1 MDELSELQFAL
12 KIIAARLS
20 FEPKWVPMRANNEVG
35 RLDVFN
41 GNGLRHPVVSGLPA
55 SPLPLRRPRPRL
67 AASSARA
74 TRTLNAQVQND
85 FVATPTPAAE
95 PTLSDALTAL
105 RDDFAPVGECL
116 RRSRPPARRALLCA
130 RAHTTALAAA
140 ERIDSLARVS
150 LGLRV

>member
-55 SPLPLRRPRPRL
+55 SAQPLRRPPPGWLQAAHAPR
-67 AASSARA
+67 AR
-74 TRTLNAQVQND
+74 
-85 FVATPTPAAE
+85 
-95 PTLSDALTAL
+95 
-105 RDDFAPVGECL
+105 
-116 RRSRPPARRALLCA
+116 
-130 RAHTTALAAA
+130 
-140 ERIDSLARVS
+140 
-150 LGLRV
+150 